1 VVPVSPGSF
10 YAYLQVIALGLR
22 GFQIEENA
30 RRIMEDLGRMRGDI
44 WNGSPTNSI
53 CWAGIC
59 PTPKPN
65 TTTPTAAWNDFKTN
79 CPPSP
84 MPPPPCLQSLSFPH
98 FLRIVD
104 QPPAGPGSALFPK
117 ASISRH
123 PGESRDPVCE
133 IVVDI
138 RFKPWIPAFAG
149 MTEIGEN
156 RFVETGGL
164 WELLGLLDNL
174 AKFDEIC
181 YHTVA

>member
-1 VVPVSPGSF
+1 
-10 YAYLQVIALGLR
+10 
-22 GFQIEENA
+22 
-30 RRIMEDLGRMRGDI
+30 
-44 WNGSPTNSI
+44 
-53 CWAGIC
+53 
-59 PTPKPN
+59 
-65 TTTPTAAWNDFKTN
+65 
-79 CPPSP
+79 
-84 MPPPPCLQSLSFPH
+84 
-98 FLRIVD
+98 
-104 QPPAGPGSALFPK
+104 LFPK